1 MKPFSKTHII
11 LSVATFVALFLMN
24 YLGSTDADRLSRAI
38 MNGAAGV
45 IGLGI
50 GLFILYKNKDGGK
63 GPDFD

>member
-1 MKPFSKTHII
+1 M
-11 LSVATFVALFLMN
+11 ALFLMN

>member
-1 MKPFSKTHII
+1 MKPFGKTHII
-11 LSVATFVALFLMN
+11 LSIVTFVVLFLMN
-24 YLGSTDADRLSRAI
+24 YIGNADPNKLATAM

-50 GLFILYKNKDGGK
+50 GLFILYKNKDTGK